1 MTTGDQKF
9 CLVMELLSGRTLRN
23 TMDVSDFETDE
34 EIKTWMGKYLFP
46 ILEGNISRPSSS
58 EHTR

>member
-23 TMDVSDFETDE
+23 TMDVSGFETDE
-34 EIKTWMGKYLFP
+34 EIKA
-46 ILEGNISRPSSS
+46 
-58 EHTR
+58 